1 MKNKIK
7 LLKYKLF
14 KITSGLLIVS
24 SVLSCFSL
32 SACAQNS
39 NEDIYENLLN
49 SDININEII
58 DGDSSNLT
66 IDQFI
71 NQNFGSI
78 YSTNDWLSNNKQ
90 KILNDLYSSQIE
102 LRSYKNQIIPNYN
115 NGTIILKI
123 YLENSNFQNRS
134 SPKLYD
140 LKLINFKKG
149 FKIPNLKKIVNI
161 ISINNDYSNLT
172 LKEFLN
178 AHFSNDQLINNWLND
193 NKQYFFES
201 SNLLDE
207 ISIKLISYKSNKDES
222 INIKV
227 EITNLYS
234 NSDIQEFTLTGFIIE
249 QLPALKKSLDISNT
263 SFSQLTASNFVKE
276 YLNNDKWLID
286 NKKLLFLNS
295 ESLDNI
301 SISLNKYSFKKDG
314 SLDLMINVSNE
325 YRNNAQT
332 INLFGFKEIP
342 FPEINLKTNI
352 STINVS
358 YSSFT
363 SDEFKNKYFS
373 NLSNVNDWLRNNK
386 TFLFPSNADLNDVL
400 IKVNSTSDI
409 KTNLVDGSITI
420 NLVVSNGFQ
429 TINKTINLF
438 GFKKVDALPIFIN
451 QLNINKVDQSLS
463 TLTADKF
470 IENEWNSTQDINNW
484 FNKNKHLLFEN
495 SPKLD
500 DVKIT
505 YISNDSRI
513 TPNLVDGTINVSK
526 LKISN
531 KYFEKNVDFILIG
544 FTKTLPNINSNVNIS
559 SIPNLSQLSVK
570 QFMLDYFNTTNNI
583 NAWLSQNKQ
592 LIVFNYNQ
600 YPNINIVIKPNTNPE
615 MDLNNNS
622 IDLIIVL
629 SSNNLSKEFN
639 LKISGFRTLINLPIL
654 KSNIDIGT
662 INSSYL
668 QLTCSEFETQY
679 FNNETS
685 INQWLLR
692 YKNFLFN
699 ETINDNSLKVIITP
713 NTTIKIVGTTIE
725 INLDISNIDYSLTN
739 QKLVLSNFKP
749 ELIIV
754 PLPNLKNNISIN
766 SIDTKYQDILISKFV
781 DDNFA
786 TENNINIWLDEH
798 KRFFFDLLSPELD
811 AISLKIK
818 PKTLL
823 NTSHS
828 RDLLSIDV
836 VISNGISSKYDKLTL
851 TNFKVPTLPITNPV
865 TPTPYSYSPHI
876 ESQLP
881 RIDININN
889 NPNDITKQY
898 QEANFIVSN
907 PNKTN
912 ESQSLTGKI
921 KVRGNSTSEYPKKPY
936 RIKLDKKAS
945 LLDLNSNNK
954 FKDWVLLADWRDP
967 SMLRNSAGLYLGQFL
982 FKDFGLYS
990 SDFRYVD
997 VYINTEYQGM
1007 YLLCEQNEVSTNRVN
1022 IDKPVLNSSNID
1034 IGYLLEMD
1042 AYADAEE
1049 PLSRFYLNYN
1059 NRSPLYKYDNSHSN
1073 IFNYVGVYS
1082 YSIKS
1087 KVYDNN
1093 QNDFISKYL
1102 ENIYRICYKAI
1113 IENKYYEFNSNRTD
1127 IIESHS
1133 IKNVD
1138 DCISNVLDIESVV
1151 SMLILQEIVCDWD
1164 LANSSFYMSIDLS
1177 QFGDG
1182 KLKFQVPWDFD
1193 CAFGI
1198 RLPNDGTGIIQPT
1211 GLYAA
1216 NSYNP
1221 WMVLLYKS
1229 TLIKNKIKQKWN
1241 ELIQNKVFEKL
1252 MKYLDDSSTLYEQN
1266 YKMNFDK
1273 WKNIGNYARDKYEEY
1288 SKQETIDWAPIE
1300 LDWWM
1305 AVVGS
1310 DIVPEATWKN
1320 VSSQVDA
1327 KEYLKNWLK
1336 ERLITLNNLWIS

>member
-531 KYFEKNVDFILIG
+531 KYFEKKCWF
-544 FTKTLPNINSNVNIS
+544 
-559 SIPNLSQLSVK
+559 
-570 QFMLDYFNTTNNI
+570 
-583 NAWLSQNKQ
+583 
-592 LIVFNYNQ
+592 
-600 YPNINIVIKPNTNPE
+600 
-615 MDLNNNS
+615 
-622 IDLIIVL
+622 
-629 SSNNLSKEFN
+629 
-639 LKISGFRTLINLPIL
+639 
-654 KSNIDIGT
+654 
-662 INSSYL
+662 
-668 QLTCSEFETQY
+668 
-679 FNNETS
+679 
-685 INQWLLR
+685 
-692 YKNFLFN
+692 
-699 ETINDNSLKVIITP
+699 
-713 NTTIKIVGTTIE
+713 
-725 INLDISNIDYSLTN
+725 
-739 QKLVLSNFKP
+739 
-749 ELIIV
+749 
-754 PLPNLKNNISIN
+754 
-766 SIDTKYQDILISKFV
+766 
-781 DDNFA
+781 
-786 TENNINIWLDEH
+786 
-798 KRFFFDLLSPELD
+798 
-811 AISLKIK
+811 
-818 PKTLL
+818 
-823 NTSHS
+823 
-828 RDLLSIDV
+828 
-836 VISNGISSKYDKLTL
+836 
-851 TNFKVPTLPITNPV
+851 
-865 TPTPYSYSPHI
+865 YSY
-876 ESQLP
+876 
-881 RIDININN
+881 
-889 NPNDITKQY
+889 
-898 QEANFIVSN
+898 
-907 PNKTN
+907 
-912 ESQSLTGKI
+912 
-921 KVRGNSTSEYPKKPY
+921 
-936 RIKLDKKAS
+936 
-945 LLDLNSNNK
+945 
-954 FKDWVLLADWRDP
+954 W
-967 SMLRNSAGLYLGQFL
+967 
-982 FKDFGLYS
+982 
-990 SDFRYVD
+990 
-997 VYINTEYQGM
+997 
-1007 YLLCEQNEVSTNRVN
+1007 
-1022 IDKPVLNSSNID
+1022 
-1034 IGYLLEMD
+1034 
-1042 AYADAEE
+1042 
-1049 PLSRFYLNYN
+1049 FY
-1059 NRSPLYKYDNSHSN
+1059 
-1073 IFNYVGVYS
+1073 
-1082 YSIKS
+1082 
-1087 KVYDNN
+1087 
-1093 QNDFISKYL
+1093 
-1102 ENIYRICYKAI
+1102 
-1113 IENKYYEFNSNRTD
+1113 
-1127 IIESHS
+1127 
-1133 IKNVD
+1133 
-1138 DCISNVLDIESVV
+1138 
-1151 SMLILQEIVCDWD
+1151 
-1164 LANSSFYMSIDLS
+1164 
-1177 QFGDG
+1177 
-1182 KLKFQVPWDFD
+1182 
-1193 CAFGI
+1193 
-1198 RLPNDGTGIIQPT
+1198 
-1211 GLYAA
+1211 
-1216 NSYNP
+1216 
-1221 WMVLLYKS
+1221 
-1229 TLIKNKIKQKWN
+1229 
-1241 ELIQNKVFEKL
+1241 
-1252 MKYLDDSSTLYEQN
+1252 
-1266 YKMNFDK
+1266 
-1273 WKNIGNYARDKYEEY
+1273 
-1288 SKQETIDWAPIE
+1288 
-1300 LDWWM
+1300 
-1305 AVVGS
+1305 
-1310 DIVPEATWKN
+1310 
-1320 VSSQVDA
+1320 
-1327 KEYLKNWLK
+1327 
-1336 ERLITLNNLWIS
+1336 